1 MNILPKKRWHVRTKD
16 NIARVRRDEAEARRK
31 DEEEKRRSQLAEQEA
46 RINFLQKRTSMK
58 SDVSNDDNQAK
69 HVNFFKEIEDGEY
82 CVGTNKDH
90 EDEKKKKR
98 EDFEKKIGLLN
109 YLQDSVSG
117 QNLWYL
123 ESPGER
129 IRKKDGQ
136 SVRNVDEKEKPT
148 SVLPADPLID
158 VQQYLKQKH
167 LKEKTKKMST
177 KQSSNTNGKK
187 HKQGKGRRKKHLQPS
202 DVSVEQLRAERLQ
215 REKEERERTEKLLRG
230 LHKTSREESGDNLV
244 DPENSRYYN
253 MQFHPEL
260 ARQSKHKLFKSPS
273 QR

>member
-16 NIARVRRDEAEARRK
+16 NIARVRRDEADARRK
-31 DEEEKRRSQLAEQEA
+31 NEEQKRRSQIAEQEV
-46 RINFLQKRTSMK
+46 RINLLRKRAR
-58 SDVSNDDNQAK
+58 DVSSDDIQGK

-82 CVGTNKDH
+82 RGGTNKDH
-90 EDEKKKKR
+90 EDEKKKKE
-98 EDFEKKIGLLN
+98 EDFEKRIGLLN

-129 IRKKDGQ
+129 IRKKDSQ
-136 SVRNVDEKEKPT
+136 SVRNVDEKEKQT
-148 SVLPADPLID
+148 SVSPADPLTD

-167 LKEKTKKMST
+167 LKEKTKKMSR
-177 KQSSNTNGKK
+177 KQSGNTSGKK
-187 HKQGKGRRKKHLQPS
+187 HRKDKERNTKHIQRS
-202 DVSVEQLRAERLQ
+202 GVSLEQLRAERLQ
-215 REKEERERTEKLLRG
+215 REKQERERTETLLRE
-230 LHKTSREESGDNLV
+230 LHKPSREEREDHLV
-244 DPENSRYYN
+244 NPENPRYYN

-260 ARQSKHKLFKSPS
+260 ARQPKHKLCTSSS